1 MSSENQSVNRVQ
13 HTGWAYWGVAAGCW
27 WACCVILAVFFF
39 FFSLEQ
45 KFAGPASDFSDGTHD
60 TPIWYEYP
68 HLYRSTDAVH
78 QWWRRARPL
87 WVKQPIIFLPPFP
100 GCCYLLKCI
109 TWTLYFHAGG
119 EARGSFFFFF
129 WVFFSQDRLTLIS
142 PRTLNYK
149 IKRQDT
155 ALKRRRAKKRRKKRN
170 SKLLRCHRTH

>member
-1 MSSENQSVNRVQ
+1 MSILRC
-13 HTGWAYWGVAAGCW
+13 GCRAADE
-27 WACCVILAVFFF
+27 LAVSSLQCFFPF
-39 FFSLEQ
+39 EQ
-45 KFAGPASDFSDGTHD
+45 KVAGPASDFSDGTHD

-68 HLYRSTDAVH
+68 HLYCSTDAVH

-119 EARGSFFFFF
+119 EVRDSFFFG
-129 WVFFSQDRLTLIS
+129 VFFSQDRLTLIS

-155 ALKRRRAKKRRKKRN
+155 ALKRRRAKKKKKKKKLQTFKMPQN
-170 SKLLRCHRTH
+170 SLKLF